1 MSIFHNFSPPLC
13 LSFFSFH
20 FFFWQ
25 SRFIVH
31 VLVSTNVRWNCLT
44 IKHPLLL
51 SGPLRPLAFAHCFGD
66 VVGLWNVLYTPLSLS
81 RPSFITVIIEVI
93 RRLERSRQTGR
104 EKGLCRWLSS
114 LNLYRRR
121 FPPASRSIFSRKP
134 ASRSSLLVAGRF
146 SIVTLLECSYISCLF
161 DHCKLGTV

>member
-1 MSIFHNFSPPLC
+1 MSLIFL
-13 LSFFSFH
+13 LSFFLLTISFH
-20 FFFWQ
+20 RPR
-25 SRFIVH
+25 SR
-31 VLVSTNVRWNCLT
+31 LDE
-44 IKHPLLL
+44 
-51 SGPLRPLAFAHCFGD
+51 RPVKLFDDQTSSPPFRASSSLAHCFGD

-161 DHCKLGTV
+161 DRCKLGTV